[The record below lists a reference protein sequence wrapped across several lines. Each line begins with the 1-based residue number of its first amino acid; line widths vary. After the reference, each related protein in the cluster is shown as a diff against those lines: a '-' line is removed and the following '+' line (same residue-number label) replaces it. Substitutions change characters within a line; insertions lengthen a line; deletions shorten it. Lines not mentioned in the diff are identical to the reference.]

1 MALFKL
7 RYDLRY
13 PDDDPGARADL
24 YATALEQIIWADRCG
39 FHSVQFHE
47 HHGAADG
54 YLPSPIVMGAAAAAR
69 TTSIGIEVG
78 ALLVPLHDPLRLAE
92 DLAVL
97 DIISRGRLTIVP
109 GVGYVPDEY
118 AMFGKDKSK
127 RGAALD
133 RGIGVLR
140 QAWTG
145 EWFDHDGRQVRVT
158 PRPYQRPGPKIIVG
172 GGSRPAAERA
182 ARLGDGFAP
191 HLPEAWEHYRRAMAA
206 HGRPDPGPM
215 APSSPR
221 FVHVSDDPDRAWHDL
236 APYLMHEMNA
246 YGEFASKAGEHTGY
260 RNVDDLDEL
269 RASEHYRIVTPPQ
282 CVALIEELGPGG
294 SFTFRPLA
302 GGMPPE
308 LSWSGL
314 RLFESEVLPH
324 VRGDRAETT
333 AGGRA

>member
-1 MALFKL
+1 LFKL

-13 PDDDPGARADL
+13 PGDDPGVRADL
-24 YATALEQIIWADRCG
+24 YATALDQIAWADRCG

-54 YLPSPIVMGAAAAAR
+54 YLPSPIVLAAAAAAV
-69 TTSIGIEVG
+69 TSSIGVEVG

-97 DIISRGRLTIVP
+97 DLISRGRLTVVP
-109 GVGYVPDEY
+109 GVGYVPGEY
-118 AMFGKDKSK
+118 AMFGRDKAK

-145 EWFDHDGRQVRVT
+145 EWFDYDGRRVRVT
-158 PRPYQRPGPKIIVG
+158 PQPYQRPGPRIVVG

-191 HLPEAWEHYRRAMAA
+191 HLSEAWEDYRRALTDL
-206 HGRPDPGPM
+206 GRSDPGPM
-215 APSSPR
+215 APASPR
-221 FVHVSDDPDRAWHDL
+221 FVYVSEDPDQAWRDL

-246 YGEFASKAGEHTGY
+246 YGEFAAQAQERTGY
-260 RNVDDLDEL
+260 STVADLEQL
-269 RASEHYRIVTPPQ
+269 RASPHYRIVTPPE
-282 CVALIEELGPGG
+282 CIDMIRHLGPTG
-294 SFTFRPLA
+294 SFTMRPLA
-302 GGMPPE
+302 GGMPPG
-308 LSWSGL
+308 LSWASL
-314 RLFESEVLPH
+314 RLFEADVLPNL
-324 VRGDRAETT
+324 GGGQEAEPTGARA
-333 AGGRA
+333 

>member
-7 RYDLRY
+7 RYDLRC
-13 PDDDPGARADL
+13 PGDDSSARADL
-24 YATALEQIIWADRCG
+24 YATALDQIAWADRRG
-39 FHSVQFHE
+39 FHSVQLHE

-69 TTSIGIEVG
+69 TTSIGIEIG

-92 DLAVL
+92 DLAVVDL
-97 DIISRGRLTIVP
+97 ISRGRLTVVP

-133 RGIGVLR
+133 RGIAVFR

-145 EWFDHDGRQVRVT
+145 EWFDYDGRQVRVT
-158 PRPYQRPGPKIIVG
+158 PRPYQRPGPKITPG

-191 HLPEAWEHYRRAMAA
+191 HLPEAWEHYRRAMVAN
-206 HGRPDPGPM
+206 GRPDPGPM

-221 FVHVSDDPDRAWHDL
+221 FVYVSHDPERAWHDL

-246 YGEFASKAGEHTGY
+246 YGEFAEKAGENTGY
-260 RNVDDLDEL
+260 RTVEGLEQL
-269 RASEHYRIVTPPQ
+269 RASEH
-282 CVALIEELGPGG
+282 
-294 SFTFRPLA
+294 
-302 GGMPPE
+302 
-308 LSWSGL
+308 
-314 RLFESEVLPH
+314 
-324 VRGDRAETT
+324 
-333 AGGRA
+333 